1 MKIATTIIR
10 YLLAIMLIVFGMN
23 KFLHFM
29 PIPPL
34 PESAGAFM
42 GALAA
47 SGYIMTI
54 VAFVEI
60 GSGILL
66 LINKFK
72 PLALVVLFPIALNAF
87 LFHAFLDLPGIGGA
101 ALLIIMNVFL
111 MFSEKDAYASMLK
124 A

>member
-1 MKIATTIIR
+1 MKIATTITR
-10 YLLAIMLIVFGMN
+10 YLLAIMLIVFGLN
-23 KFLHFM
+23 KFLQFM
-29 PIPPL
+29 PMPPL

-42 GALAA
+42 AALAA
-47 SGYIMTI
+47 SGYIMPI

-60 GSGILL
+60 GAGVLL
-66 LINKFK
+66 MINKFK
-72 PLALVVLFPIALNAF
+72 PLALIVLFPIALNAF